1 MRMEEWV
8 ENVRWI
14 AISLV
19 WYIWKE
25 GGRGGWIGILHL
37 GLTIFKSYN
46 VFFFFFDG
54 NSYNVEMKGE
64 IILCLNLNSSI
75 KTTEDNL
82 KK

>member
-37 GLTIFKSYN
+37 GLPIF
-46 VFFFFFDG
+46 
-54 NSYNVEMKGE
+54 NSYNVGMKGE

-75 KTTEDNL
+75 KITEDNFFFLNSL
-82 KK
+82 KI